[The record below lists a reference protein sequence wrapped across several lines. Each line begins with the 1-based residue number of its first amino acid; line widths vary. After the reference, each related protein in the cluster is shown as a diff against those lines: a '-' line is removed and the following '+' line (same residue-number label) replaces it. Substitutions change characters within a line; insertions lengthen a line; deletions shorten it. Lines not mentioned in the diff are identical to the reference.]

1 MENIASLRE
10 KDILTVYLKDR
21 LDTNTAPVIQQAIE
35 AQLDGI
41 MCLKIDMGELNY
53 ISSAGLRAILY
64 LFQKMEDRNGEM
76 QLCRVNSIIR
86 DVFDITGLTD
96 VFTFV

>member
-21 LDTNTAPVIQQAIE
+21 LDTNTAPVIQQAVE

-41 MCLKIDMGELNY
+41 MCLKIDM
-53 ISSAGLRAILY
+53 
-64 LFQKMEDRNGEM
+64 
-76 QLCRVNSIIR
+76 
-86 DVFDITGLTD
+86 
-96 VFTFV
+96 